1 MPVPSQGHYGFH
13 SFPVVDWFCLF
24 IYMYLWVLTF
34 PLEDCSEFG
43 NLVITLIYND
53 NNNLRLFVR
62 RAAVLPLVLSELVE
76 GLWFNALEDS
86 KDIARII
93 QPRYS
98 YIVKSGIKHPNP
110 NPYLFVKCCTFH
122 GFYMNNS
129 LCLFIINI
137 FFIL

>member
-1 MPVPSQGHYGFH
+1 MKKIFITNKHKE
-13 SFPVVDWFCLF
+13 LF
-24 IYMYLWVLTF
+24 I
-34 PLEDCSEFG
+34 
-43 NLVITLIYND
+43 
-53 NNNLRLFVR
+53 

-86 KDIARII
+86 KDIAPVI

-129 LCLFIINI
+129 LLIEGYTVS
-137 FFIL
+137 